1 MSLGLRES
9 AFPPDD
15 ATFTGAITL
24 RLASGSA
31 SLEEVVEEFIE
42 LADDFELN
50 FPDDDPVAPADVP
63 AIVAAVAAEF
73 NRCVTVTSPDAEA
86 LQLSLDALAGVQI
99 AYLFGQ
105 AYDGAEALEMVNELR
120 VEVEQQG
127 VTLRGY
133 LYSDIPALDRMILDR
148 TLTIEVGVFDDG
160 DDVHVVADDAVAIL
174 RERGLQ
180 ASWGGSPGDPILVR
194 PIYFESPL
202 VVEVTDTEAS
212 DDELDDLE
220 TDTEP
225 DAELFAA
232 LADGPGGDAA
242 GGARSPFSPDDAD
255 VAPGV
260 RASGVPATA
269 VPTIATSVPPPLQAP
284 SAEGPSIQEQGQQ

>member
-50 FPDDDPVAPADVP
+50 VPDDDPVAPADVP

-148 TLTIEVGVFDDG
+148 TLTP
-160 DDVHVVADDAVAIL
+160 AL
-174 RERGLQ
+174 REFGYREVRLIDPTC
-180 ASWGGSPGDPILVR
+180 GSGHFLLGAFHR
-194 PIYFESPL
+194 M
-202 VVEVTDTEAS
+202 
-212 DDELDDLE
+212 
-220 TDTEP
+220 
-225 DAELFAA
+225 
-232 LADGPGGDAA
+232 LADWQRKNPH
-242 GGARSPFSPDDAD
+242 
-255 VAPGV
+255 
-260 RASGVPATA
+260 AT
-269 VPTIATSVPPPLQAP
+269 PWTWRKRR
-284 SAEGPSIQEQGQQ
+284 